1 MENIQV
7 FLQEKQIVFT
17 MLIKEKEIM
26 NNQLEQNKLNA
37 IAFYKTMF
45 DGDPE
50 KAIELYVGDEY
61 RQHNPMVADG
71 KAGIIEY
78 FTRMKKE
85 YPIKEVRFVRAI
97 AQGDLVALHTHQI
110 WREPDNKEYITMDFF
125 CFNENNKIVEHWDS
139 IQEVIKETKSGRTM
153 Y

>member
-1 MENIQV
+1 
-7 FLQEKQIVFT
+7 
-17 MLIKEKEIM
+17 M

-45 DGDPE
+45 DGDPK

-97 AQGDLVALHTHQI
+97 AQGDLVALHIHQI
-110 WREPDNKEYITMDFF
+110 WGESDNKEYVTMDFF
-125 CFNENNKIVEHWDS
+125 CFDENNKIVEHWDS
-139 IQEVIKETKSGRTM
+139 IQEVVKETKSGRTM

>member
-1 MENIQV
+1 
-7 FLQEKQIVFT
+7 
-17 MLIKEKEIM
+17 M

-85 YPIKEVRFVRAI
+85 YV
-97 AQGDLVALHTHQI
+97 
-110 WREPDNKEYITMDFF
+110 TMDFF
-125 CFNENNKIVEHWDS
+125 SFDENNKIVEHWDS
-139 IQEVIKETKSGRTM
+139 IQEVIKNTKSGRTM

>member
-1 MENIQV
+1 
-7 FLQEKQIVFT
+7 
-17 MLIKEKEIM
+17 M

-45 DGDPE
+45 DGDLE
-50 KAIELYVGDEY
+50 KAIELHVGDEY
-61 RQHNPMVADG
+61 RQHNPVVADG

-110 WREPDNKEYITMDFF
+110 CGEPDNKEYITMDFF
-125 CFNENNKIVEHWDS
+125 RFDENNKIVEHWDS
-139 IQEVIKETKSGRTM
+139 IQEVVKETKSGRTM